1 MLINKLKN
9 IKSAIKHNFLNL
21 KYKSSGAT
29 LIEYALI
36 LSLISVVLI
45 ASYKKLGRS
54 YSDIYNK
61 IAVAVD
67 NAGNN

>member
-9 IKSAIKHNFLNL
+9 IKSAIKHSFLNL
-21 KYKSSGAT
+21 RYKFSGAT

-36 LSLISVVLI
+36 LSLISVILI
-45 ASYKKLGRS
+45 ASYKKLGHS

-61 IAVAVD
+61 IAGAVD
-67 NAGNN
+67 NAGKN